1 MNHIGKEAMIR
12 SLPPEE
18 RPREKLVQYG
28 AETLSN
34 TELLAILIGSGTKEV
49 SAIMLA
55 NRILALEEEGIS
67 YLTNC
72 LPEELSGIPGMGM
85 AKSCQIIAA
94 IELGKRIAT
103 KPKGKRINIKSPNE
117 VASLFIEEMRYLKK
131 EHMKLVLLNIKCNL
145 ISVEEISIG
154 SLNASIVH
162 PREVFNPAI
171 IKSSAS
177 IIMVHNHPS
186 GDPTPSNE
194 DTAITARINE
204 AGKLIGIE
212 LVDHIIIGDGKYI
225 SMKEKGLF

>member
-1 MNHIGKEAMIR
+1 MKTQEDHVTIKD
-12 SLPPEE
+12 LPVEE
-18 RPREKLVQYG
+18 RPRERLLRHG
-28 AETLSN
+28 AAVLSN
-34 TELLAILIGSGTKEV
+34 AELLAILLRTGTRDE
-49 SAIMLA
+49 SAILLA
-55 NRILALEEEGIS
+55 YRILKQDQGLRYLVDSKVEQLACIKGIGQAKAAQIKAAL
-67 YLTNC
+67 
-72 LPEELSGIPGMGM
+72 
-85 AKSCQIIAA
+85 
-94 IELGKRIAT
+94 ELGKRLSNFELGVD
-103 KPKGKRINIKSPNE
+103 KPIKCPQDVSN
-117 VASLFIEEMRYLKK
+117 LLMEEMRYLKK

-171 IKSSAS
+171 RKSSAS

-186 GDPTPSNE
+186 GDPTPSSE

-225 SMKEKGLF
+225 SMKERGLF